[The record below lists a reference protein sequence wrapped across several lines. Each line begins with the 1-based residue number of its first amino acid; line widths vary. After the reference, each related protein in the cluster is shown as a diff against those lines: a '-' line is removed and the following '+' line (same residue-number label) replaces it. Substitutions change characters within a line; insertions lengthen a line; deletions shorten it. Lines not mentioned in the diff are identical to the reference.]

1 MAESLKLSGLS
12 GAGGTPRAGRVLRR
26 MLGEF
31 PLLVLLVVGLIV
43 FLKLVAGIHSS
54 VPLDGAGPGVLR
66 YRLIGSPGYSETDL
80 KTIQTW
86 ILERRFKALPGVLNV
101 TAQAEGGAIAGSVV
115 LSGDRRAVEIEVDKL
130 NQSGILPPGVRLE
143 KVQTRSVKRSSQP
156 ERAADSP
163 GR

>member
-1 MAESLKLSGLS
+1 MAADAGGDRHAAISGVQVGAVGGF
-12 GAGGTPRAGRVLRR
+12 GAGRIENCQVS
-26 MLGEF
+26 
-31 PLLVLLVVGLIV
+31 V
-43 FLKLVAGIHSS
+43 FLAYASS
-54 VPLDGAGPGVLR
+54 NFSFRPEYYYDPNGWRTSTGVL
-66 YRLIGSPGYSETDL
+66 T
-80 KTIQTW
+80 
-86 ILERRFKALPGVLNV
+86 V